1 MNAAFSA
8 VMEYAP
14 LAAALF
20 CLVTLVLN
28 RPLNGIHLAAAALT
42 ELGLLAFVVLA
53 IVRLAT
59 GGHPA
64 GGVVTFVFYLVGS
77 PLVLPVGVVWGLVDR
92 SRWSSAVV
100 GVAFLVVP
108 VLIVRINQVWSG
120 A

>member
-1 MNAAFSA
+1 MNAAFSS
-8 VMEYAP
+8 VMEFAP
-14 LAAALF
+14 LAAVLF

-28 RPLNGIHLAAAALT
+28 KPMNVIHLAAAALI
-42 ELGLLAFVVLA
+42 ELGLLAFVALA

-100 GVAFLVVP
+100 GVACLVVP
-108 VLIVRINQVWSG
+108 VLIVRMNQVWSG

>member
-1 MNAAFSA
+1 MNAAFST
-8 VMEYAP
+8 VMEFAP
-14 LAAALF
+14 LAVAVF

-28 RPLNGIHLAAAALT
+28 RPMSGIHLAAVALL

-53 IVRLAT
+53 VVRLAT

-64 GGVVTFVFYLVGS
+64 GGVTTFVLYLIGS

-100 GVAFLVVP
+100 GVACLVVP
-108 VLIVRINQVWSG
+108 VLIVRMNQVWSG

>member
-1 MNAAFSA
+1 MNAAFSS
-8 VMEYAP
+8 VMEFAP

-28 RPLNGIHLAAAALT
+28 KPMNGIHLAAAALI
-42 ELGLLAFVVLA
+42 ELGLLAFVALA

-100 GVAFLVVP
+100 GVACLVVP
-108 VLIVRINQVWSG
+108 VLIVRMNQVWSG